1 MDEQCKR
8 QILDEAFRRLENQ
21 GGQSIYDWLTER
33 LKAERKFILDALA
46 DVIAHERQSAGSDL
60 CEEIR
65 QSRLELG
72 QLNAMIDELRR
83 DLRQLQQAGSLPATP
98 AGKHELN

>member
-1 MDEQCKR
+1 MDEER
-8 QILDEAFRRLENQ
+8 QRRIFGILEDLL
-21 GGQSIYDWLTER
+21 SER
-33 LKAERKFILDALA
+33 LKAERKFILDAVT
-46 DVIAHERQSAGSDL
+46 DVIVQERQSAGGDL

>member
-1 MDEQCKR
+1 MASNAHVGVSRPRTLLDYCGCDLCHRVNSR
-8 QILDEAFRRLENQ
+8 Q
-21 GGQSIYDWLTER
+21 
-33 LKAERKFILDALA
+33 
-46 DVIAHERQSAGSDL
+46 

-65 QSRLELG
+65 QSRLQLE
-72 QLNAMIDELRR
+72 QLNAMIDELRS